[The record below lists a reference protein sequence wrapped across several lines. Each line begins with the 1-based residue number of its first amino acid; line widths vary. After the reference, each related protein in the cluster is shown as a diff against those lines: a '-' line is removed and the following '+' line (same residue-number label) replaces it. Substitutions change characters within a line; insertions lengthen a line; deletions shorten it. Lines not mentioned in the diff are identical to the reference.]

1 VSKPQTTVR
10 PLNAHTQQQSQ
21 IEYTPES
28 VPRCEH
34 ASWND
39 TCILQEDGCIV
50 PWHQPCLPST
60 TTPRSGLGRG
70 SRSRL
75 YGSDTV
81 VGEVR
86 VGIREEESHAPSN
99 VREVEFTNIMNKQTN
114 NKQSKAKQVGTTQME
129 QKKYLSSKKGLS
141 RQPATTDHQ
150 PLREKASRRSRTV
163 TYSKKKR
170 NSQCPNALS
179 CLSKSIRSV
188 PACGRDIVVVWP

>member
-70 SRSRL
+70 SRSRSR
-75 YGSDTV
+75 G
-81 VGEVR
+81 R
-86 VGIREEESHAPSN
+86 VHKHHEQ
-99 VREVEFTNIMNKQTN
+99 TNKQQA
-114 NKQSKAKQVGTTQME
+114 KQSKASRHNTNGAEKVSQF
-129 QKKYLSSKKGLS
+129 QKKASPASQQQQTTNPSGKRRRVALVLLLIVKRKETPNVPMLSHAY
-141 RQPATTDHQ
+141 Q
-150 PLREKASRRSRTV
+150 KASV
-163 TYSKKKR
+163 Q
-170 NSQCPNALS
+170 SQPVDV
-179 CLSKSIRSV
+179 I
-188 PACGRDIVVVWP
+188 

>member
-114 NKQSKAKQVGTTQME
+114 KQQAKQSKASRHNTNGAEKVSQF
-129 QKKYLSSKKGLS
+129 QKKASPASQQQQTTNPSGKRRRVALVLLLIVKRKETPNVPMLSHAY
-141 RQPATTDHQ
+141 Q
-150 PLREKASRRSRTV
+150 KASV
-163 TYSKKKR
+163 Q
-170 NSQCPNALS
+170 SQPVDV
-179 CLSKSIRSV
+179 I
-188 PACGRDIVVVWP
+188 